1 MVSGQ
6 LPSPVGCVGMEGR
19 APTGVVWFPVSAP
32 LGSLDNT
39 ARARVS
45 LVLLDPALGWEEGE
59 GAKLWVGGG
68 GAKLWVGRRGRSF
81 GLGGGGVP
89 SFGLGGGGGCQA
101 W

>member
-6 LPSPVGCVGMEGR
+6 LPSPVGGVGMEGR

-39 ARARVS
+39 ARTQVS

-59 GAKLWVGGG
+59 GAKLGSAV
-68 GAKLWVGRRGRSF
+68 KEKWVGRKRLISEERKG
-81 GLGGGGVP
+81 
-89 SFGLGGGGGCQA
+89 
-101 W
+101 

>member
-1 MVSGQ
+1 MVSDQ
-6 LPSPVGCVGMEGR
+6 LPSPVGGVGMEGR

-39 ARARVS
+39 ARTQVS

-59 GAKLWVGGG
+59 GAKLWVG
-68 GAKLWVGRRGRSF
+68 RRGRCQA
-81 GLGGGGVP
+81 LGWEEGEVP